1 MPPAL
6 GPAADTTPRAAIMS
20 VLKGQII
27 REGSSYRQGLVLGLT
42 MAEIM
47 LLLVFCLLIAMA
59 SFIQKEQEKRAAS
72 DKRVETLLADNQRT
86 QDLVQ
91 ALSKNDALVEKLKT
105 IAGSSDPQTID
116 QYWRELVEGRAA
128 ADEIQK
134 SGLTLHELRD
144 RIAQVETLDANGI
157 DVDKAIKDANAMAAI
172 NRALAKPGEPPVSTQ
187 SIIDALNRTA
197 AAGGSRGHLWPPII
211 SLSEAD
217 GNFFR
222 SGSAE
227 LSAPFRDSLLTEIPA
242 KVLEY
247 IKHYD
252 VNVVEVVGHTDEQ
265 PLGVHQSNLDWDL
278 LPVLKGKTEVGKLV
292 PADNAGLGLARA
304 VSVVSV
310 LKQNTQLAN
319 YKIIPLS
326 GAQLVNTDET
336 LAIEGIPANVPQR
349 RRIEIRLRKST
360 AHEATAT
367 IVQPTPARAPGV
379 TPRAPVTPV
388 KPRSASPA
396 PISLLPRQTPSR
408 PKSAAPSAIPL
419 TPETGAALVGS
430 SLRRAGGEPGK
441 DWFRR

>member
-1 MPPAL
+1 
-6 GPAADTTPRAAIMS
+6 MS
-20 VLKGQII
+20 VLNGQII

-59 SFIQKEQEKRAAS
+59 TFIRKEQEKRAAS
-72 DKRVETLLADNQRT
+72 DKRVETLLADNRRS

-91 ALSKNDALVEKLKT
+91 ALSNNEALVEKLKT
-105 IAGSSDPQTID
+105 IAGSSDPQAID
-116 QYWRELVEGRAA
+116 QYWRELVEGRATA
-128 ADEIQK
+128 HEIQK
-134 SGLTLHELRD
+134 SGMTLKELRD
-144 RIAQVETLDANGI
+144 RIAQIKTLDANGI
-157 DVDKAIKDANAMAAI
+157 DVDKAVKDANAMAAI
-172 NRALAKPGEPPVSTQ
+172 NRALAKPGAPPVSTQ

-197 AAGGSRGHLWPPII
+197 PAGGSPGHLWPPII

-227 LSAPFRDSLLTEIPA
+227 LSAPFRDSLLTKIPA

-247 IKHYD
+247 IKQYD
-252 VNVVEVVGHTDEQ
+252 VNVIEVVGHTDEQ
-265 PLGVHQSNLDWDL
+265 PLGAHQSNLDRDL

-304 VSVVSV
+304 VSVASV

-336 LAIEGIPANVPQR
+336 LAIEGIPANIPER
-349 RRIEIRLRKST
+349 RRIEIRLRKSS
-360 AHEATAT
+360 AHEATAS

-379 TPRAPVTPV
+379 MPRAPVAPV
-388 KPRSASPA
+388 KPRPAAPA
-396 PISLLPRQTPSR
+396 PISLLPRQPSSP
-408 PKSAAPSAIPL
+408 PKPAAERADSLAKRGEDAGSFP
-419 TPETGAALVGS
+419 ALKLITRS
-430 SLRRAGGEPGK
+430 DR
-441 DWFRR
+441 